1 MKVGFIGLGT
11 MGLPMAA
18 NLLKAGHE
26 VTVWSRQPGPAE
38 ALRALGAQIAESP
51 RAAFRGDAFLSM
63 LSDDS
68 AVRAIVMDGGLFAD
82 GGSATIHVNMA
93 TISVAFADELA
104 AFHREAGVPY
114 VAAPVF
120 GRAEVAAAGRLNILA
135 AGDRASIAKVQ
146 PLFDAMGQRTWL
158 VGDRPSQANA
168 VKICGNFMLASAIEA
183 MSEAVALISAQG
195 VPPKTFLEIMTS
207 TLFDAPAYKG
217 YAKIIGDQLFEPAGF
232 RLTLGLKDVRL
243 ALSAGEAAHVPLPFA
258 SVMRDVFV
266 EAIAHGLAN
275 SDWSAISQVALQRA
289 NLARGAAASS
299 QDSQS

>member
-1 MKVGFIGLGT
+1 

-26 VTVWSRQPGPAE
+26 VAVWSRQPGPAE

-104 AFHREAGVPY
+104 AFHRDGDVPY

-120 GRAEVAAAGRLNILA
+120 GRAEVAAAGRLNIVA

-195 VPPKTFLEIMTS
+195 VPPKTFLEIMT
-207 TLFDAPAYKG
+207 TALFDAPAYRG

-232 RLTLGLKDVRL
+232 RLTLGLKDIRL

>member
-26 VTVWSRQPGPAE
+26 VTVWSRQPGPANE
-38 ALRALGAQIAESP
+38 LRALGARIAGSP
-51 RAAFRGDAFLSM
+51 RAAFGGDAFLSM

-68 AVRAIVMDGGLFAD
+68 AVRAIVMDGGLLAD
-82 GGSATIHVNMA
+82 GGSATVHVNMA

-104 AFHREAGVPY
+104 AVHRDAGVPY

-120 GRAEVAAAGRLNILA
+120 GRAEVAAAARLNIVA
-135 AGDRASIAKVQ
+135 AGDAASIAKVQ
-146 PLFDAMGQRTWL
+146 PLFDAMGQRTWM

-183 MSEAVALISAQG
+183 MSEAAALISARG
-195 VPPKTFLEIMTS
+195 VPTKTFLEIMTS
-207 TLFDAPAYKG
+207 TLFDAPAYRG

-232 RLTLGLKDVRL
+232 RPTLGFKDVRL

-258 SVMRDVFV
+258 SAMRDVFV
-266 EAIAHGLAN
+266 EAIAHGLAD
-275 SDWSAISQVALQRA
+275 SDWSAISQVALRRA
-289 NLARGAAASS
+289 NLARGAAPDA
-299 QDSQS
+299 QEPQS